1 MNSASVELLSNASAT
16 GEWVAWPGGRG
27 VFSVDGTF
35 GSASV
40 YLNYRSP
47 DGSSG
52 IRAQVLASDGTLTA
66 VALTAEGG
74 FIVDLPP
81 GQVRAEVSGGTP
93 SALYA
98 RLDRVPV

>member
-1 MNSASVELLSNASAT
+1 MNSASAVLLTNASAT
-16 GEWVAWPGGRG
+16 GSWVAWPGGRG

-35 GSASV
+35 GGASV

-47 DGSSG
+47 DGTSG
-52 IRAQVLASDGTLTA
+52 LRVQVLAQDGKLTA

-74 FIVDLPP
+74 YLADLPP